1 VSAILKQS
9 LSRIFVLAFVVIM
22 LSALV
27 WSVTQN
33 WSRRAE
39 TESAAAVA
47 QAGQKLSTKKI
58 NKDQASDTLEAT
70 LKLEPLQVVTSKGST
85 TLQIELMRTPDELAK
100 GLMFRQ
106 SMADNQGMLFDFGTE
121 RPVSMWMKN
130 TYLALDMVFVT
141 SDGKIHRIEENT
153 EPHSEKTISSGV
165 NIRAVLEVKA
175 GTTRRLGIKA
185 GDRITHQLFTK

>member
-1 VSAILKQS
+1 MI
-9 LSRIFVLAFVVIM
+9 
-22 LSALV
+22 SALV

-39 TESAAAVA
+39 TEAAAAVA
-47 QAGQKLSTKKI
+47 QAGQKLNTKKI
-58 NKDQASDTLEAT
+58 NKEQTSNPLENA
-70 LKLEPLQVVTSKGST
+70 LKLEPLRIITSNGSII
-85 TLQIELMRTPDELAK
+85 LQIELMRTPDELAK

-130 TYLALDMVFVT
+130 TYLALDMVFIT

-153 EPHSEKTISSGV
+153 EPHSEKIISSGV